1 MGSALVAS
9 DEKEDLQRIE
19 LVGEVVVRVSQIR
32 FFMRDDQY
40 LDRCWGDTTEAC
52 DGCLYNIDIVTQNRT
67 KTKSRPVQE
76 QTPTDCNGIA
86 GLMSG
91 GGL

>member
-9 DEKEDLQRIE
+9 DEKHDLQRKE
-19 LVGEVVVRVSQIR
+19 LLGEAVVRVSKIC
-32 FFMRDDQY
+32 FFMRVDQY
-40 LDRCWGDTTEAC
+40 LDRCWGDTTGAC

-76 QTPTDCNGIA
+76 QTPTDCNGFA